1 MQAMLFDSSV
11 RRELWRSFVGT
22 LVVLLTVLLTMVLIR
37 VLAQATKGSFAPTD
51 VSLILGFTVVGQ
63 LPIML
68 ALALFVAVV
77 TVLSRMWRDSEMVVW
92 QVGGIHQL
100 DFVGPLLRMAW
111 PVLAIVAFSTLVA
124 RPWAQAQTAVLKY
137 RFEKRSDIARVA
149 PGQFQTSANGK
160 RVFFIDSHSDGEHTG
175 RNVFMVLTEENQESV
190 ITARE
195 GHVDVVNDR
204 RVLVLDQGE
213 RVLTDLKT
221 GHKSLA
227 HFERAS
233 VLIGEVADPDKLAPD
248 VRSLSTPTLLAL
260 PSAEAKGELVWRVG
274 LLWAAVN
281 MVLAGLSLAAGNA
294 RRNSS
299 WNLVYALL
307 VFVIYFNLLGLS
319 QSWVSKGKL
328 AWVPTLLLIHGGLSL
343 AALVIIWWRDGALVR
358 GRPIQSWLKGGR
370 QAQGA
375 RGAA

>member
-37 VLAQATKGSFAPTD
+37 VLAQATKGSFAPAD
-51 VSLILGFTVVGQ
+51 VSLILSFTVVGQ

-77 TVLSRMWRDSEMVVW
+77 TVLSRLWRDSEMVVW
-92 QVGGIHQL
+92 QVSGIRQTS
-100 DFVGPLLRMAW
+100 FIGPLLRMAW

-124 RPWAQAQTAVLKY
+124 RPWAQAQTEVLKY
-137 RFEKRSDIARVA
+137 RFEKRSDLARVA
-149 PGQFQTSANGK
+149 PGQFQTSADGK
-160 RVFFIDSHSDGEHTG
+160 RVFFIDSHSDGERTG
-175 RNVFMVLTEENQESV
+175 RNVFMVLTDQDQESV
-190 ITARE
+190 ITAQE
-195 GHVDVVNDR
+195 GHMDVVNDR
-204 RVLVLDQGE
+204 RVLILDQGE

-233 VLIGEVADPDKLAPD
+233 VVVGEVVDPQKLAPD
-248 VRSLSTPTLLAL
+248 VRALSTPTLLGL

-274 LLWAAVN
+274 LVWAAVN

-307 VFVIYFNLLGLS
+307 VFVVYFNLLSLS
-319 QSWVSKGKL
+319 QTWVSKGKL
-328 AWVPTLLLIHGGLSL
+328 AWLPGLLLVHGGLSL
-343 AALVIIWWRDGALVR
+343 ATLFVIWWRDGALLG
-358 GRPIQSWLKGGR
+358 GRPLRNWMSDRPATG
-370 QAQGA
+370 
-375 RGAA
+375 GAA